1 MNRLR
6 LHVKR
11 RAQPFGE
18 IFCGTRD
25 GASERRNE
33 IVTGFLEKNLLLWVK
48 WIARKRARVT
58 K

>member
-18 IFCGTRD
+18 IFCGARD

-33 IVTGFLEKNLLLWVK
+33 IVTGFFREKFAFVGEVD
-48 WIARKRARVT
+48 RKKT
-58 K
+58 SKSN

>member
-18 IFCGTRD
+18 KFCCARD

-33 IVTGFLEKNLLLWVK
+33 IVTGFFREKFAFVVEVD
-48 WIARKRARVT
+48 RK
-58 K
+58 KMSNSN

>member
-18 IFCGTRD
+18 IFYGARD
-25 GASERRNE
+25 GANERRVE
-33 IVTGFLEKNLLLWVK
+33 ILSGFCRRK
-48 WIARKRARVT
+48 IAFMSKQVRKKTSKTA
-58 K
+58 